1 MNLFCLNK
9 TKNRKKTIIIILG
22 IVCLIY
28 QIIPFYVTK
37 GGSIYYLEK
46 EINSKCYYNIDYMN
60 QEKYN
65 EERDECLNYINQK
78 TNKNYKLYNYFY
90 VFEKDNTIAVVTANT
105 HHLFK
110 FETYKIEKD
119 NKINL
124 IKSFYLFK
132 PYKMTINQYDFVN
145 NNIYINV
152 LGLDLTEG
160 NFLGTTIL
168 GKKDIVLKN
177 KKRLEKIIEGAF
189 ETW

>member
-9 TKNRKKTIIIILG
+9 IKNRKKTIIIILG

-37 GGSIYYLEK
+37 ENSEYYSLSK
-46 EINSKCYYNIDYMN
+46 EINGKCHYNIDYMS

-65 EERDECLNYINQK
+65 KERDECLNYINQK

-90 VFEKDNTIAVVTANT
+90 IFEKNDTIAVVTANT

-124 IKSFYLFK
+124 VKSFYLFK

-152 LGLDLTEG
+152 LGLNLTEG

-168 GKKDIVLKN
+168 GEKNINLKN
-177 KKRLEKIIEGAF
+177 KIEGVF
-189 ETW
+189 EIW